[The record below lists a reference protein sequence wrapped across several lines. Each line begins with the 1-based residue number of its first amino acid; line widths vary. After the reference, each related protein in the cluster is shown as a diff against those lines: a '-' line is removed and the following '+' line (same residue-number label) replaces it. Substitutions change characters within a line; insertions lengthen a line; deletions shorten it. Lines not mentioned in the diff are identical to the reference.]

1 MLLLKASHHPNWRAT
16 VECMEA
22 DTAMLMPGFV
32 GIGLLRGSAKCGSY
46 TIQGIRG
53 WRSELWDC

>member
-1 MLLLKASHHPNWRAT
+1 MLLLKATHHPNWRAT

-32 GIGLLRGSAKCGSY
+32 GIGLLR
-46 TIQGIRG
+46 
-53 WRSELWDC
+53 

>member
-1 MLLLKASHHPNWRAT
+1 MLLLKATHHPNWRAT

-32 GIGLLRGSAKCGSY
+32 GIGLLQGSARCGSD
-46 TIQGIRG
+46 TIQVICG
-53 WRSELWDC
+53 WRCQL